1 VANSPNNTI
10 SPLHDT
16 HPHLRDAGADMDTA
30 VGDGA
35 PAPNVY
41 AFPALDLGAAV
52 DHALRRAPGAVARG
66 AAPAAPT
73 PARDAY
79 LDARAQAGAV
89 GIALA
94 DPRMR
99 RALILARLEHDRIRI
114 ASSLPEGYDA
124 TAKPSALR
132 RRERA
137 DWERHQGTVRA
148 LDANAEWQEH
158 LRTELSPNSEQMT
171 RRAVALAEAREA
183 ILART
188 PELQRNAIDEELG
201 REPEWLTETLGPR
214 PDVGAGQWQALA
226 GQLAANRMRFAIAD
240 DADPGIRPEQPHL
253 AQQVAQ
259 FQVEAR
265 LAQSVT
271 LAPSLG
277 MGM

>member
-1 VANSPNNTI
+1 MANSPNNTI
-10 SPLHDT
+10 SPLHHT
-16 HPHLRDAGADMDTA
+16 APHLSEAGADMDNA

-41 AFPALDLGAAV
+41 AFPARDLGAAV
-52 DHALRRAPGAVARG
+52 DHALRRAPGAFARG

-99 RALILARLEHDRIRI
+99 RALILARLEHDRTRI

-137 DWERHQGTVRA
+137 DWERHRGTVRA

-158 LRTELSPNSEQMT
+158 LRTELGPNSEQMT

-188 PELQRNAIDEELG
+188 PELQRNAIEE
-201 REPEWLTETLGPR
+201 E
-214 PDVGAGQWQALA
+214 
-226 GQLAANRMRFAIAD
+226 IA
-240 DADPGIRPEQPHL
+240 P
-253 AQQVAQ
+253 
-259 FQVEAR
+259 
-265 LAQSVT
+265 
-271 LAPSLG
+271 
-277 MGM
+277 